1 MAFRIML
8 RRFRTALAFWSC
20 LFVTGCF
27 LTSAEALAVD
37 CDIVPTAVETTDYSL
52 PFEVPTGLMPDPQ
65 LDGRQAQLGVHRVRP
80 VYANKC
86 PSVPNRAVV
95 LIHGRTVT
103 GPVAFD
109 LQFPAP
115 GGGTLSMQEALA
127 LTGIDSFAPSL
138 LGYGHST
145 TFDRGLNDPANA
157 SLRPFPPNGACTYPE
172 GCDRTHNPIF
182 PLDQQGGLLAID
194 SLGGQRHT
202 HTSDV
207 RFATTDVWVRD
218 IRQTVD
224 DAIIKARPTDG
235 KVTLVGYSLGALRVG
250 RALYAASYPEI
261 VGNVN
266 RVAFLSPFFG
276 GPTEETTPPGGF
288 VTFPLTL
295 VDRASIVEGGR
306 MANPEREATCAGY
319 NVDGV
324 GEQAWTQLM
333 DLDADGRNWGGADP
347 GHPAGL
353 LRLPTFSSYGFNEA
367 VAGQLTRP
375 TLVMQGLDD
384 VVVPGGAGAAST
396 IYRALPASMSN
407 KVLVQLDCA
416 THQILWEGCS
426 NAARCTPASGTP
438 YGTEPGKPWAG
449 AHSTVTTALAEWIT
463 DGTFDGAQEGRFIID
478 ASGVARATGA

>member
-1 MAFRIML
+1 
-8 RRFRTALAFWSC
+8 
-20 LFVTGCF
+20 
-27 LTSAEALAVD
+27 
-37 CDIVPTAVETTDYSL
+37 
-52 PFEVPTGLMPDPQ
+52 
-65 LDGRQAQLGVHRVRP
+65 
-80 VYANKC
+80 
-86 PSVPNRAVV
+86 
-95 LIHGRTVT
+95 
-103 GPVAFD
+103 
-109 LQFPAP
+109 
-115 GGGTLSMQEALA
+115 
-127 LTGIDSFAPSL
+127 
-138 LGYGHST
+138 
-145 TFDRGLNDPANA
+145 
-157 SLRPFPPNGACTYPE
+157 
-172 GCDRTHNPIF
+172 
-182 PLDQQGGLLAID
+182 
-194 SLGGQRHT
+194 
-202 HTSDV
+202 
-207 RFATTDVWVRD
+207 
-218 IRQTVD
+218 
-224 DAIIKARPTDG
+224 
-235 KVTLVGYSLGALRVG
+235 VTLAGYSLGALRVG

-261 VGNVN
+261 VDKVN

-319 NVDGV
+319 NVDGAA
-324 GEQAWTQLM
+324 EQAWTQLM

-384 VVVPGGAGAAST
+384 VVVPGGAGVAST

-416 THQILWEGCS
+416 THQMLWEGCS
-426 NAARCTPASGTP
+426 NAARCTPASGNP

-463 DGTFDGAQEGRFIID
+463 NGTFNGAQEGRFTID